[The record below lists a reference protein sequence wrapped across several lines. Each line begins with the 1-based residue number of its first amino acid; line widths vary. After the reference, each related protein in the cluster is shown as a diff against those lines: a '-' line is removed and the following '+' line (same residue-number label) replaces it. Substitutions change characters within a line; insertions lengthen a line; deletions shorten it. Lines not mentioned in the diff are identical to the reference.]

1 IPECCL
7 CESPFDC
14 DPSDGGMS
22 PNLLY
27 MGTGSAGGVPVL
39 QYNLSELT
47 SFDSE
52 FEIRTLDPE
61 GIIFFGDIGT
71 ERNWFL
77 LAVHQGYLRAQTV
90 HEDNQVIV
98 STGTVISDGQWKTVQ
113 VSKQERGIFVNV
125 GGATAV
131 KMEQSRE
138 SQVVEL
144 GGGLLRIA
152 IGALMPN
159 GIIDVGLNPALDGC
173 LRNWD
178 WVKQDSSI
186 LQHRVQESDAQRCWE
201 HIGPGSFFPGEAV
214 ACLPLQGKNNRS
226 YDWWIMKGGRLLV
239 IRGVLFAIVDPQNK
253 TSCDYTLL
261 SDPLYFGQELV
272 LHFRGKVLGSGTLSS
287 NPCSMGSHNLELLVM
302 ERQFAMKMGTEQG
315 VMQLDQDDLEHLKS
329 IWSHS
334 GSRLYLGGQPGGS
347 SFFHGCLQVKIQGTV
362 VDVDLAEV
370 KHTGIRSHS
379 CPSTMEIR
387 DQK

>member
-1 IPECCL
+1 
-7 CESPFDC
+7 
-14 DPSDGGMS
+14 
-22 PNLLY
+22 
-27 MGTGSAGGVPVL
+27 
-39 QYNLSELT
+39 
-47 SFDSE
+47 
-52 FEIRTLDPE
+52 
-61 GIIFFGDIGT
+61 
-71 ERNWFL
+71 
-77 LAVHQGYLRAQTV
+77 
-90 HEDNQVIV
+90 
-98 STGTVISDGQWKTVQ
+98 
-113 VSKQERGIFVNV
+113 
-125 GGATAV
+125 
-131 KMEQSRE
+131 MEQSRE

-214 ACLPLQGKNNRS
+214 ACLPLQVLEN
-226 YDWWIMKGGRLLV
+226 MTLV
-239 IRGVLFAIVDPQNK
+239 RENPNWNFTVGLSFHPAPGSRGVLFAIVDPQNK
-253 TSCDYTLL
+253 TVL
-261 SDPLYFGQELV
+261 SVSIDKELV

-387 DQK
+387 DQNRARSM